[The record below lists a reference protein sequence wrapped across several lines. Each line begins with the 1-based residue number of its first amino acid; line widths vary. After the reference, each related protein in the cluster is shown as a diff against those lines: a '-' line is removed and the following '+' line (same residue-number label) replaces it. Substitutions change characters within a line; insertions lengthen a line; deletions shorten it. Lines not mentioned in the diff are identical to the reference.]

1 MKKKIL
7 SALLVG
13 AMVSSLLAGCGGSD
27 SASTSDNSTS
37 AGSSDAQTTEQG
49 SSDATAEASGIEG
62 KTVAF
67 IPKLTGNAFFEV
79 ANDGAQEYAE
89 KWGITVDYMG
99 SSNAAVADQ
108 VSVINQAISSGV
120 DAICIS
126 TVDAAGVSD
135 ALQEAKDAGIM
146 VTTWDSDANSDDR
159 TLMVSQ
165 GTPEV
170 LGQMLV
176 DMAVDGLKE
185 RGKDPE
191 NDEIK
196 YCWHYSQ
203 ATVTDQN
210 SWQVEGEKIIAEKY
224 PNWTNV
230 YPDNYYSEQDA
241 EKAIT
246 VGEAVLDA
254 NPDIDVIICNDS
266 TALPGQLQAASQHQ
280 TL

>member
-1 MKKKIL
+1 
-7 SALLVG
+7 
-13 AMVSSLLAGCGGSD
+13 MVSSLLAGCGGSD

-165 GTPEV
+165 GTQEV
-170 LGQMLV
+170 
-176 DMAVDGLKE
+176 
-185 RGKDPE
+185 
-191 NDEIK
+191 
-196 YCWHYSQ
+196 
-203 ATVTDQN
+203 
-210 SWQVEGEKIIAEKY
+210 
-224 PNWTNV
+224 
-230 YPDNYYSEQDA
+230 
-241 EKAIT
+241 
-246 VGEAVLDA
+246 
-254 NPDIDVIICNDS
+254 
-266 TALPGQLQAASQHQ
+266 
-280 TL
+280 